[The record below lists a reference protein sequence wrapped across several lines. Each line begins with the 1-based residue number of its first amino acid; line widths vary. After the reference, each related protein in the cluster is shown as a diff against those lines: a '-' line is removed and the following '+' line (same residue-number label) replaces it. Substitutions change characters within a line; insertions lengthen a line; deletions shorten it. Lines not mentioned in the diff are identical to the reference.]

1 MEVVSVDRSQR
12 SRRVRS
18 VSETLLSIVLGLEA
32 ALVFFIALTV
42 FGLDLLSPLV
52 AFGGGVAFIVVL
64 VVTAASLRFAWG
76 VWLGWVLQAALLA
89 LGFLLPALFVSG
101 AVFVAIWVYCF
112 VMGRRIDRRNAAVG
126 AEPSAS

>member
-1 MEVVSVDRSQR
+1 MSAARTPR
-12 SRRVRS
+12 PRRVRS

-42 FGLDLLSPLV
+42 FGLDLLPPAV

-64 VVTAASLRFAWG
+64 LLAATWLRFAWG
-76 VWLGWVLQAALLA
+76 VWLGWVLQVALLA

-101 AVFVAIWVYCF
+101 AIFVGIWVYCF
-112 VMGRRIDRRNAAVG
+112 VVGGRLDRRNATLGVEP
-126 AEPSAS
+126 AES